1 MIARLNE
8 YLFDLIVVLENVF
21 LVITFMNNYN
31 VVIRIQFSLCL
42 KVYQLLQMKM
52 INIGFRVLVFIINAV
67 KHRD

>member
-1 MIARLNE
+1 MTARLNE
-8 YLFDLIVVLENVF
+8 YLFDLIVMLENGF

-67 KHRD
+67 